1 MGQINQASR
10 LEWRSPLTQVTDVLS
25 TRSHEVTCPKA
36 PSHAEVER
44 VLEPSPT
51 FLLPLMFPHPHPDLA
66 SLARSLLKGLR
77 LSPPTE
83 GDMPH
88 QRQWQGPSLPH
99 QQVWERALDLPPP
112 IPEW

>member
-44 VLEPSPT
+44 VLEPIQCSSYHNVP
-51 FLLPLMFPHPHPDLA
+51 PPPPDLA

-77 LSPPTE
+77 LSPPAE